1 MSTNLRLASLAI
13 AVALS
18 SGCDIGTTTEPAPAP
33 GPTLTPASPGGLV
46 MYSDAGTSHLANSW
60 CQMMTRNAASNVTL
74 QSSDLG
80 AGGGTD
86 AIDLN
91 VTTATQ
97 YWDLT
102 LWAPDNAVKDVR
114 AYKYLLFDAKSVSGS
129 NRLRVTVSNN
139 VETPNGTFVTTN
151 LPTSWGLVSIPLAS
165 LQGSANLA
173 AIYKVAFKHAGPGA
187 QRVFLDNIRF
197 STDSLGTGDKAVFK
211 GSIPSGW
218 GSAMR
223 AGIYYDQ
230 RDPDMVRKPLAGL
243 SVRYNYLKYGT
254 NYGAGYVKEYV
265 DSAKAAGQ
273 IPSFVV
279 YGGFGV
285 TASSVASGMTS
296 NAATWM
302 AWYDGLLAQM
312 KAADATAP
320 YVLVIEP
327 DLLGFLIQAGWNAAT
342 PVAGY
347 TNLAGW
353 AQAVVSRAHAQLP
366 NAIVGHLVSH
376 WDISGLGNAPMASH
390 TTHAQKWGALLKDFG
405 TGKGDV
411 FFVEKADRDAGYY
424 AALGNANWN
433 WSTPQYQKYLEW
445 IKTLSF
451 VSELRAIPWQVSLGT
466 SGNGAASQNYK
477 DDFAQYFTA
486 NQDAFAQA
494 GVIGVLFGRGA
505 GPSGGANPGETA
517 PGVYQTEFWTDGG
530 RFLSTIGARSA
541 YTLP

>member
-1 MSTNLRLASLAI
+1 MTSILRLASLALV
-13 AVALS
+13 VALS
-18 SGCDIGTTTEPAPAP
+18 TSCDIGTTEPAPAP

-46 MYSDAGTSHLANSW
+46 MYSDASTVYLANSW
-60 CQMMTRNAASNVTL
+60 SQMMVANANGQVAL
-74 QSSDLG
+74 QSGDLG
-80 AGGGTD
+80 AEGGTD

-91 VTTATQ
+91 VTTATT

-102 LWAPDNAVKDVR
+102 LWAPDNATKDVR
-114 AYKYLLFDAKSVSGS
+114 SYKYLLFDAKSVSGS
-129 NRLRVTVSNN
+129 NRIRVTVSNN
-139 VETPNGTFVTTN
+139 QPTPNGAMVTVN
-151 LPTSWGLVSIPLAS
+151 LPTSWGLVSIPLS
-165 LQGSANLA
+165 SIQGSAVLES
-173 AIYKVAFKHAGPGA
+173 IYKVAFKQAGPGA

-197 STDSLGTGDKAVFK
+197 STDSLGLGDKAVFK
-211 GSIPSGW
+211 GSIPAGW
-218 GSAMR
+218 GTQMR
-223 AGIYYDQ
+223 AGLYYDQ
-230 RDPDMVRKPLAGL
+230 RDVSMKRKPLTGL
-243 SVRYNYLKYGT
+243 TVRYNYLKNGT
-254 NYGAGYVKEYV
+254 AYGAGYIKEYV

-273 IPSFVV
+273 IPSFVI
-279 YGGFGV
+279 YGGFGTTSDAV
-285 TASSVASGMTS
+285 KLNMAS
-296 NAATWM
+296 NAAAWMTW
-302 AWYDGLLAQM
+302 YNGLLGEM

-327 DLLGFLIQAGWNAAT
+327 DLLGFLVQAGWGAGT

-347 TNLAGW
+347 SNLAGW
-353 AQAVVSRAHAQLP
+353 AQAVVANAHAQLP

-424 AALGNANWN
+424 ALLSNTNWN

-445 IKTLSF
+445 IKTISF
-451 VSELRAIPWQVSLGT
+451 VAGLRAIPWQVSLGT
-466 SGNGAASQNYK
+466 SGNGAAPQDYK

-486 NQDAFAQA
+486 NQAAFADA

-517 PGVYQTEFWTDGG
+517 PAVYQTEFWTDGG
-530 RFLSTIGARSA
+530 RFLSTIGARGA

>member
-1 MSTNLRLASLAI
+1 MTSFSRFAGFALLA
-13 AVALS
+13 AVFGS
-18 SGCDIGTTTEPAPAP
+18 CDIGTTEPAPAP
-33 GPTLTPASPGGLV
+33 GPTPTPASPGGLV
-46 MYSDAGTSHLANSW
+46 MYSDAGSSHLTNSW
-60 CQMMTRNAASNVTL
+60 CQMMTRNGASQVTL

-80 AGGGTD
+80 TEGGTD

-91 VTTATQ
+91 VTTATN

-102 LWAPDNAVKDVR
+102 LWAPDNATKDVR
-114 AYKYLLFDAKSVSGS
+114 SYKYMLFDAKSVTGSG
-129 NRLRVTVSNN
+129 RIRVTVSNN
-139 VETPNGTFVTTN
+139 VETPNGAMVTAN
-151 LPTSWGLVSIPLAS
+151 LPSSWGLVSIPLSS
-165 LQGSANLA
+165 LQGTADLST
-173 AIYKVAFKHAGPGA
+173 IYKVAFKNAGPGA
-187 QRVFLDNIRF
+187 QRVYLDNIRF

-211 GSIPSGW
+211 GTVPAGW
-218 GSAMR
+218 GAAMR
-223 AGIYYDQ
+223 TGLYYDQ
-230 RDPDMVRKPLAGL
+230 RDASMVRKPLTGI

-254 NYGAGYVKEYV
+254 AYGAGYIEEYV
-265 DSAKAAGQ
+265 DSARASGQ

-279 YGGFGV
+279 YGGFGT
-285 TASSVASGMTS
+285 TATAVANGMSS
-296 NAATWM
+296 NAAAWMTW
-302 AWYDGLLAQM
+302 YTGLLDEM
-312 KAADATAP
+312 KAADATQP
-320 YVLVIEP
+320 CVLVIEP
-327 DLLGFLIQAGWNAAT
+327 DLLGFLVQAGWNAST

-353 AQAVVSRAHAQLP
+353 AQVVVSQAHAQLP
-366 NAIVGHLVSH
+366 NSIVGHLVSH

-424 AALGNANWN
+424 AALGNTNWN

-445 IKTLSF
+445 IKTISF
-451 VSELRAIPWQVSLGT
+451 VANLRAVPWQVSLGT

-477 DDFAQYFTA
+477 DDFTQYFTA
-486 NQDAFAQA
+486 NQAAFANA

-530 RFLSTIGARSA
+530 RFLSTIGGRSA

>member
-1 MSTNLRLASLAI
+1 MTSILRLASLALV
-13 AVALS
+13 VALS
-18 SGCDIGTTTEPAPAP
+18 TSCDIGTTEPAPAP

-46 MYSDAGTSHLANSW
+46 MYSDAGTAHLTNSW
-60 CQMMTRNAASNVTL
+60 CQQMTRDAASHVTL

-80 AGGGTD
+80 PEGGTD

-91 VTTATQ
+91 VTTATT

-102 LWAPDNAVKDVR
+102 LWAPDNSVKDVR

-139 VETPNGTFVTTN
+139 LVTPNGALATAT
-151 LPTSWGLVSIPLAS
+151 LPTSWGLVSIPLS
-165 LQGSANLA
+165 SIQGTADLSQV
-173 AIYKVAFKHAGPGA
+173 YKVAFKQAGPGA
-187 QRVFLDNIRF
+187 QRIFLDNIRF
-197 STDSLGTGDKAVFK
+197 STDSLGLGDKAVFK
-211 GSIPSGW
+211 GTVPAGW
-218 GSAMR
+218 GAQMR
-223 AGIYYDQ
+223 AGLYYDQ
-230 RDPDMVRKPLAGL
+230 RDPTMVRLPLAGL
-243 SVRYNYLKYGT
+243 SVRYNYLKFGT
-254 NYGAGYVKEYV
+254 AYGAGYIKEYV

-279 YGGFGV
+279 YGGFGTSAAAV
-285 TASSVASGMTS
+285 STGMASY
-296 NAATWM
+296 AATWM
-302 AWYDGLLAQM
+302 AWYTGLLAEM

-327 DLLGFLIQAGWNAAT
+327 DLLGFLVQSGWGAGT
-342 PVAGY
+342 PVVGY
-347 TNLAGW
+347 GNLAGW
-353 AQAVVSRAHAQLP
+353 AQAVVANAHAQLP
-366 NAIVGHLVSH
+366 NSIVGHLVSH
-376 WDISGLGNAPMASH
+376 WDISGLGNAPLASH
-390 TTHAQKWGALLKDFG
+390 TTHAQKWGALLKAFG

-424 AALGNANWN
+424 ASRGDANWS

-477 DDFAQYFTA
+477 DDFAQYFAA
-486 NQDAFAQA
+486 NQAAFADA

-505 GPSGGANPGETA
+505 GPSGGANPGEAA
-517 PGVYQTEFWTDGG
+517 PAVYQTEFWTDGG
-530 RFLSTIGARSA
+530 RFLSTIGARGA